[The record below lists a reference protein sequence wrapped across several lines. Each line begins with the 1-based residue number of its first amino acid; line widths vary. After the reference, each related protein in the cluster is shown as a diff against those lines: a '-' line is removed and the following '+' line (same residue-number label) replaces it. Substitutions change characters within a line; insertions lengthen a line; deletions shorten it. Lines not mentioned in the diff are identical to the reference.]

1 MSRLGSRKLVVLVA
15 VCAALA
21 LFGGYAT
28 AQQTPK
34 RGPRAAAA
42 PGDVISAE
50 PFTAYLDPAKL
61 IPIQADA
68 WKILYQSTSALGE
81 PIAVSGSILVPK
93 SAWPGPGPRPV
104 VSYSIGTHGMGD
116 QCAPSYKL
124 PRGTEQ
130 EAGVMSGLLQQGW
143 AVAVTDYEKL
153 GTPGVHTYTVG
164 ISEGRAALDAARA
177 AMRLPGAGLSPDA
190 PVGLWGYSQ
199 GGQSTAWAAQQA
211 ASYAPELAIKGAAPG
226 GVPADLLSIVDDVDG
241 GPFSALMFAAA
252 LGQDSAYPELDLEK
266 YLNDAGRAAM
276 EDGKNLCV
284 EEAAAKYAFK
294 KISDYTT
301 SNPLDT
307 PEWQA
312 RLTEN
317 RLGGDVKPAM
327 PIYLYHGL
335 IDELVPYDQAAVLRT
350 EWCGNGAS
358 VQWQDYPGEHV
369 TAYIEAVPA
378 ATLWMADRF
387 AGTAAPNNC
396 AGQ

>member
-1 MSRLGSRKLVVLVA
+1 MSVA

-21 LFGGYAT
+21 LFGGYAS
-28 AQQTPK
+28 AEQPAK
-34 RGPRAAAA
+34 RAKKPAGA

-50 PFTAYLDPAKL
+50 PFTAYLDQAKL

-81 PIAVSGSILVPK
+81 PIAVSGSILVPEA
-93 SAWPGPGPRPV
+93 AWTGAGERPII
-104 VSYSIGTHGMGD
+104 SYAIGTHGMGD

-124 PRGTEQ
+124 PRGTEN
-130 EAGVMSGLLQQGW
+130 EAGIMNNLLQQGW

-164 ISEGRAALDAARA
+164 ISQGHVVLDAARA
-177 AMRLPGAGLSPDA
+177 AMRLSDAGLSADA

-226 GVPADLLSIVDDVDG
+226 GVPADLISIVDDIDG
-241 GPFSALMFAAA
+241 GPFSGLMFAAA

-284 EEAAAKYAFK
+284 EEATSKYAFK

-317 RLGGDVKPAM
+317 RIGGAGTPSM
-327 PIYLYHGL
+327 PVYLYHGL
-335 IDELVPYDQAAVLRT
+335 VDELVPYDQAAVLRT
-350 EWCGNGAS
+350 EWCGNAAT

-378 ATLWMADRF
+378 ATLWMRDRF

-396 AGQ
+396 ASL